1 MKYFKLEE
9 FKCPCCGEVHMD
21 DKFLSMLDLA
31 RTIAGIPFVITS
43 GYRCKKHNK
52 EIGGVPDSAHT
63 KGLASDIRVN
73 NSIERYMI
81 VISLLQAGFN
91 RIGIGSD
98 FIHVDCDESKPQYV
112 IWTYYDK
119 KWILNWS
126 IGRWYCWM

>member
-81 VISLLQAGFN
+81 VVSLLQAGFN

-119 KWILNWS
+119 K
-126 IGRWYCWM
+126 